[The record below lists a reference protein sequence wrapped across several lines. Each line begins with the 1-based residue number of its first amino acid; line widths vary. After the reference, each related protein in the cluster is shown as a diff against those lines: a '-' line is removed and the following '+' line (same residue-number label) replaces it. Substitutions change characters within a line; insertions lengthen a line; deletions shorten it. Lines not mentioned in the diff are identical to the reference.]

1 MRHLHSEALG
11 DFAAIYDSDV
21 ELINVARPETKAL
34 TALAE
39 QLSTDRQVVAAQW
52 QQAHDDADA
61 TLRELSPHIE
71 EEGVRALNEE
81 ILELG
86 DVLHTLLG
94 CERIGVRLATL
105 NMPMC
110 PRFHVDQ
117 IPCRLLSTISGPATQ
132 WIPNDDVDRDLF
144 ANRNDDTLPVRPG
157 KTFQQ
162 LSAGSWALLKGG
174 SWDDSFSG
182 VVHRSPH
189 QSDERLLLSLD
200 PIFNS

>member
-132 WIPNDDVDRDLF
+132 WIPNDDVCLLYTSPSPRDQ
-144 ANRNDDTLPVRPG
+144 RGSRMPS
-157 KTFQQ
+157 
-162 LSAGSWALLKGG
+162 SA
-174 SWDDSFSG
+174 
-182 VVHRSPH
+182 
-189 QSDERLLLSLD
+189 
-200 PIFNS
+200 